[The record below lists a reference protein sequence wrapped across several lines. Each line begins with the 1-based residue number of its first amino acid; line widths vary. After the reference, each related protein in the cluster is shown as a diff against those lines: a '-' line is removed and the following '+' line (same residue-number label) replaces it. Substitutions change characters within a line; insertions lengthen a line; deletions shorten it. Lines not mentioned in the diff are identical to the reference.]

1 MTPEQKV
8 QTKIIEYLKS
18 LRDAGMPIFY
28 EKRQAGGFSYKKGIP
43 DIYGCYAG
51 LHFEVEVKRPGG
63 VQSALQEK
71 FEQIM
76 KHAGAK
82 YAVVSNINDFKVW
95 FAQELM
101 K

>member
-8 QTKIIEYLKS
+8 QNKILSFLKS

-51 LHFEVEVKRPGG
+51 QHFEVEVKRPGG
-63 VQSALQEK
+63 TQSALQEK
-71 FEQIM
+71 FEMIM
-76 KHAGAK
+76 KNAGAK
-82 YAVVSNINDFKVW
+82 YVIADDAKMFQEWFKN
-95 FAQELM
+95 ELM

>member
-8 QTKIIEYLKS
+8 QNRILSYLKT
-18 LRDAGMPIFY
+18 LKDAGMPIFY
-28 EKRQAGGFSYKKGIP
+28 EKRQAGGFAYKKGIP

-51 LHFEVEVKRPGG
+51 IHFEVEVKRPGG
-63 VQSALQEK
+63 SPSALQEK
-71 FEQIM
+71 FEMIM

-82 YAVVSNINDFKVW
+82 YLRADNVEDFKQW
-95 FAQELM
+95 FKEELM

>member
-8 QTKIIEYLKS
+8 QTKIISWLKT
-18 LRDAGMPIFY
+18 LRDQGLPIFY

-51 LHFEVEVKRPGG
+51 QHFEVEVKRPGG
-63 VQSALQEK
+63 SRSALQEK

-76 KHAGAK
+76 INAGAK
-82 YAVVSNINDFKVW
+82 YAVINDAEEFKAW
-95 FAQELM
+95 FKDNLM
-101 K
+101 S